1 MACFCYCVELGGK
14 ITHDIED
21 TRSYAITM
29 FEVLKPDEVVEN
41 KLQGSSSSRAI
52 SLTNRHTSTSRHPPN
67 SYSLS
72 SHSSKG
78 RKRYFSPMR
87 HRCDHFAFPPPPP
100 VDRRRTGPR
109 RKFFFLT

>member
-1 MACFCYCVELGGK
+1 MVCFCDCVELGGN
-14 ITHDIED
+14 ITNDIED
-21 TRSYAITM
+21 RSYAITM

-41 KLQGSSSSRAI
+41 KLQGSSSRAI

-67 SYSLS
+67 SYSPS
-72 SHSSKG
+72 SYNSKG
-78 RKRYFSPMR
+78 RKGYFSPMR

-109 RKFFFLT
+109 RKFSFLT